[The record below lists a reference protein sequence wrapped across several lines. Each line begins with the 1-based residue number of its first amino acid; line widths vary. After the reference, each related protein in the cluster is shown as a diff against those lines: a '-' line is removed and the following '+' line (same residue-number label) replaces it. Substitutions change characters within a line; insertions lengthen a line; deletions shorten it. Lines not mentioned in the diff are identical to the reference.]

1 MTVIVVLQPTITAPA
16 LRGSVFRSEFSGGAY
31 RNKMPRTNWPV
42 LLCLCALAL
51 GCDAIPISFKLGGE
65 IQREFKVTHALVLV
79 ADSVRLVVVINDD
92 SGSSLEP
99 KALAAFQERV
109 AAFAVTHHQRGRLS
123 SIGVL
128 VVPAT
133 RQVSKEEMPLPLFFV
148 PEYHPDGSVRMAALP
163 RGQRSP

>member
-1 MTVIVVLQPTITAPA
+1 
-16 LRGSVFRSEFSGGAY
+16 
-31 RNKMPRTNWPV
+31 MPRTNWPV
-42 LLCLCALAL
+42 LLCLCAVAL

-65 IQREFKVTHALVLV
+65 IQREFKVTHALVV
-79 ADSVRLVVVINDD
+79 MADTGRRLVVVINDD

-109 AAFAVTHHQRGRLS
+109 ASFAVTHHDRGRLT

-133 RQVSKEEMPLPLFFV
+133 RQVSKEEVPDPLFFV
-148 PEYHPDGSVRMAALP
+148 PEYHPDGSVRLAALP
-163 RGQRSP
+163 RSAYTKPVRRNR